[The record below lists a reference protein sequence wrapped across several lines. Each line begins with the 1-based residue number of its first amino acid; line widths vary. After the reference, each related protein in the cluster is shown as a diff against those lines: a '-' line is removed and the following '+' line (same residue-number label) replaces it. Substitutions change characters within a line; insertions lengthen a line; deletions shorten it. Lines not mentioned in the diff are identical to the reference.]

1 MLEIKSR
8 HIDHL
13 YVHAYQSK
21 VEILNNT
28 TKWEIGFS
36 TNLEVAS
43 FPNWAAGTP
52 KSFRGDALLFEVLSC
67 AEQKI
72 NDAKTLSSTPPV
84 YCTESNHVCP
94 SLSLLS
100 PSSLCFSDSLALS
113 RSLTRS
119 LSLSLVFSHTN
130 SQAYLLIF
138 SIRPAPAQRTFCLFF
153 CLFVMLSP
161 FCQGCIALK
170 PAFKT
175 PYPMPSVL
183 LFFLAIYFKNIPPV
197 LPQFIRKEW
206 ENSLRRPACVP
217 RTCNRQGAAE

>member
-1 MLEIKSR
+1 MLKIKSR

-13 YVHAYQSK
+13 YAHAYQSK
-21 VEILNNT
+21 VDILNNT

-67 AEQKI
+67 AQQKI
-72 NDAKTLSSTPPV
+72 NDAETLSSTPPV

-119 LSLSLVFSHTN
+119 LSLSLSRLFSHKLT
-130 SQAYLLIF
+130 SIFVDFLHPSRPSAAYFLPL
-138 SIRPAPAQRTFCLFF
+138 
-153 CLFVMLSP
+153 
-161 FCQGCIALK
+161 
-170 PAFKT
+170 
-175 PYPMPSVL
+175 L
-183 LFFLAIYFKNIPPV
+183 LFICHAF
-197 LPQFIRKEW
+197 
-206 ENSLRRPACVP
+206 SLLSRLHRSK
-217 RTCNRQGAAE
+217 TSF